1 MIEEGIEMLREE
13 KLEEIGKVAHYF
25 TKIEVAVIDL
35 TAPLSVGDKI
45 AIKGATTDL
54 EQTVESMQIEHENV
68 QTAEAGD
75 SVGLKVKDRVRET
88 DVVYKIV

>member
-1 MIEEGIEMLREE
+1 MEMAREE
-13 KLEEIGKVAHYF
+13 RLEEVGKVTHYF
-25 TKIEVAVIDL
+25 TKIDVAVVDL

-54 EQTVESMQIEHENV
+54 EQTVDSMQIEHENV
-68 QTAEAGD
+68 TTAKAGQ
-75 SVGLKVKDRVRET
+75 SIGLKVKERVRES